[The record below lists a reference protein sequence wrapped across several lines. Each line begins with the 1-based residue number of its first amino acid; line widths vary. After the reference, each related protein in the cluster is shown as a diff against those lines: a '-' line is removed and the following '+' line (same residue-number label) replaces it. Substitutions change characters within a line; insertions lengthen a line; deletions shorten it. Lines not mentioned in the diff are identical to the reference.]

1 VLGRFASMTGR
12 IRFSIIISKIMDN
25 NGRRF
30 MDLYELGESGSLT
43 GLRIMIITE
52 NVYKTGKYASLRS
65 HTICICIRMLAL
77 AKFF

>member
-1 VLGRFASMTGR
+1 MTGW
-12 IRFSIIISKIMDN
+12 IRFSIIFSKIMDN

-52 NVYKTGKYASLRS
+52 NVYKIEKYVSLRS
-65 HTICICIRMLAL
+65 YTICICMLAL